1 MCLIEQTTVLTV
13 VKNKIGVNYATSN
26 SKPYLLPYGW
36 RYRSYADS
44 NNYIGEKVM
53 RKKRGKPKVKVAQYS
68 LDGKLLNVFDSLTSA
83 AKHVYGYQG
92 ELSHCINGRITK
104 AYGYKWKRI

>member
-1 MCLIEQTTVLTV
+1 MNDERR
-13 VKNKIGVNYATSN
+13 IGVTNATSN

-36 RYRSYADS
+36 CYRSYADS

-53 RKKRGKPKVKVAQYS
+53 RNKRGKPKVKVAQYS

-92 ELSHCINGRITK
+92 ELSHCVNGRITK
-104 AYGYKWKRI
+104 AYGYRWKRIS